1 MNKTG
6 KVSLNQLRKLGVN
19 VDTQLL
25 KRRMKAIKR
34 ILFRDEIL
42 RIEENL
48 FEARFH
54 KL

>member
-1 MNKTG
+1 MSKLGCVTA
-6 KVSLNQLRKLGVN
+6 NQLRKLGVN
-19 VDTQLL
+19 VDLQLL

-42 RIEENL
+42 RIEEKL

-54 KL
+54 KI